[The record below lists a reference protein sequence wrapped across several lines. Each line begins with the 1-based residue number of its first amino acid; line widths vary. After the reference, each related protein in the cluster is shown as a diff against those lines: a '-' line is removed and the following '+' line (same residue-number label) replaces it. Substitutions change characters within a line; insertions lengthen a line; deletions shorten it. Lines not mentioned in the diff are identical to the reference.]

1 MRKFL
6 LYLLFLV
13 PLNAFTQVVD
23 DFSDGDFTNNPTWTG
38 DVNDWRVNEAF
49 QLQSVLSATGKTIR
63 LVTPS
68 NFAGNSIWEF
78 YIKLN
83 FDPSA
88 ANQLRIYLMSD
99 NEDLNASLNGYFV
112 QIGEAG
118 NTDSYNLFRQSG
130 TTVTR
135 IIDGPQKVRPNV
147 NVAEARIR
155 VTRDSNGNWELLT
168 DINGGRNFISEGLI
182 NDNSIQTSSFF
193 GLRATYTATRSD
205 QFFFDDLSINVLV
218 EDTTPPTITSTT
230 AINATTVQVQFNEP
244 IRQTEAENT
253 GNYTIN
259 KGIGI
264 PSMAVLDQ
272 ASKSRVTLT
281 LANALQADSYTITI
295 NNIKDISGN
304 AINPNSTSNFSFVP
318 PFVAKFGDVRI
329 TEIFADPTPRVDLPE
344 VEFLEIYNHTNVP
357 INLGGWKYSDPT
369 AVYTFPANTIIN
381 PSEYIILCPANAVD
395 QFSSF
400 GRTLGISP
408 FPTLNNAGDNLR
420 LVDQNNV
427 LIDAVNYTDAWYKDN
442 VKRNGGWSLELID
455 LNSVCSGISNWIASK
470 DPSGGTPGRQNS
482 VFDLNA
488 NSGPLQVFNAAVTSN
503 RTLEITYNKTID
515 STNAVQTNKYVVNN
529 NFGSPISVTAI
540 APDFTK
546 VVLTFANDF
555 VRGVNYTVTVSNVS
569 DCAGQN
575 IGNQNSAAF
584 LQAQILAAGD
594 ILISEILFN
603 PPTGGVDF
611 VEIYN
616 NSNKILDLRD
626 LQIGRIANIN
636 QSSTIEQI
644 RTITNT
650 PRFMQPGEYI
660 VISGNPDLVKQF
672 YTTTNPNGFIQV
684 IGTFP
689 GFNNDQGTAVLLSG
703 SAVIDQFSYTD
714 KMHLA
719 LLRDVK
725 GVSLER
731 SSFKRGANEP
741 GNFRSAASTVG
752 FATPGYKNSQFLED
766 VELGS
771 EVTLPVQVFSPNNDG
786 VDDVL
791 QINYKFD
798 QPDLIANVTIL
809 NDRGIVVKRLLRNQP
824 IGLEGTLIW
833 DGTTD
838 TNSAALTGI
847 HFIYFEIFGLDGTV
861 KKFRKTCVVAAGNF

>member
-6 LYLLFLV
+6 LFLLLYV
-13 PLNAFTQVVD
+13 PLNAFTQVTD

-38 DVNDWRVNEAF
+38 DVNEWRVNEAF
-49 QLQSVLSATGKTIR
+49 QLQSVLSATGKTTR
-63 LVTPS
+63 LVTQS
-68 NFAGNSIWEF
+68 NFAGNSVWEF

-99 NEDLNASLNGYFV
+99 NADLGGPLNGYFV

-135 IIDGPQKVRPNV
+135 IIDGPQKTRPDV

-168 DINGGRNFISEGLI
+168 DINGGTNFVSEGLV
-182 NDNSIQTSSFF
+182 NDNSIQSSSFF

-205 QFFFDDLSINVLV
+205 QFFFDDLSINFLV
-218 EDTTPPTITSTT
+218 ADTTPPTIVSTT
-230 AINATTVQVQFNEP
+230 AINPTTIEVLFNEP
-244 IRQTEAENT
+244 LKQSNAENT
-253 GNYTIN
+253 SNYVIN
-259 KGIGI
+259 KGIGS
-264 PSMAVLDQ
+264 PSTAVLDQ
-272 ASKSRVTLT
+272 ASKSKVILT
-281 LANALQADSYTITI
+281 LANSLQADSYTITI
-295 NNIKDISGN
+295 NNIEDIAGN
-304 AINPNSTSNFSFVP
+304 VINPNSTSNFSFVP
-318 PFVAKFGDVRI
+318 PFTAKFGDVRI

-344 VEFLEIYNHTNVP
+344 VEFLEIYNNTNVP
-357 INLGGWKYSDPT
+357 INLGGWKYSDPSAT
-369 AVYTFPANTIIN
+369 YTFPANTIIN
-381 PSEYIILCPANAVD
+381 PGEYIILCPTSAVA
-395 QFSSF
+395 QFAPF

-420 LVDQNNV
+420 LVDNNNV

-455 LNSVCSGISNWIASK
+455 LNSVCSGITNWIASV
-470 DPSGGTPGRQNS
+470 DPLGGTPGKRNS
-482 VFDLNA
+482 VFNLNA
-488 NSGPLQVFNAAVTSN
+488 NAGPLQVSGAVVTGI
-503 RTLEITYNKTID
+503 RTLEITYNKSID
-515 STNAVQTNKYVVNN
+515 STNAVQPNKYTVNN
-529 NFGSPISVTAI
+529 NFGNPVSVVAI
-540 APDFTK
+540 TPDFTK
-546 VVLTFANDF
+546 VILTFATDF
-555 VRGVNYTVTVSNVS
+555 ARGVNYTVTVSNVT
-569 DCAGQN
+569 DCAGQS
-575 IGNQNSAAF
+575 IGNQNTANF
-584 LQAQILAAGD
+584 LLGQILAVGD

-616 NSNKILDLRD
+616 HSNKIIDLRD
-626 LQIGRIANIN
+626 LQIGRIANIQ
-636 QSSTIEQI
+636 QSNTIELI
-644 RTITNT
+644 RVITNT

-660 VISGNPDLVKQF
+660 VLSGNPDLVKQF

-684 IGTFP
+684 VGTFP
-689 GFNNDQGTAVLLSG
+689 GFNNDQGTPVILSG
-703 SAVIDQFSYTD
+703 NTVIDQFSYTE

-731 SSFKRGANEP
+731 SSFKRPANEP

-771 EVTLPVQVFSPNNDG
+771 EVTLPIQVFSPNNDG
-786 VDDVL
+786 IDDVL
-791 QINYKFD
+791 QINFKFD

-809 NDRGIVVKRLLRNQP
+809 NDRGIVVKRLVRNQP

-838 TNSAALTGI
+838 SNSAALTGI